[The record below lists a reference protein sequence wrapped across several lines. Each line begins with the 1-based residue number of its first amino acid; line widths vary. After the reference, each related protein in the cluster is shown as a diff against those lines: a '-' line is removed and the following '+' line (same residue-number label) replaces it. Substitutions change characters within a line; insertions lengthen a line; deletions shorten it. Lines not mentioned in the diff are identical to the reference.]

1 MRTPLYPEVE
11 TLIKL
16 KKQSNNEFFQQ
27 NFWYSV
33 CRLINGNM
41 EIGEFVQKYSY
52 HIPHLHETW
61 DELNDSDDIDLLVK
75 TQGIKNYGQVSS
87 TACETI
93 ATCYNNYYIE
103 NFENTIS
110 NYFIYKLR
118 TSFDNLKMPEVKYIV
133 YNHVMETLF
142 SSCPTTIT
150 AENIVSSLNKR
161 MKVRACL
168 FLKSL
173 MSQIRNILSATPLTR
188 DVLNKAP
195 FDILPALRYIL
206 ENYESTIAKNQQSQI
221 EVAQQEQ
228 QSVEAVVSLI
238 QQRRRPKKKKTK
250 QRNLSTENNN
260 SKNEL
265 QPPKFQSPR
274 LLSLFPNP
282 GFEWRFIKVDGQ
294 NIAGIFG
301 RSSPKKPEETVF
313 NFAQR
318 CFYDNFDLKKLKIN
332 RRVDRYFRPCTVNP
346 NRSDVFVSY
355 HGKNDLRR
363 LSTADYYNMNGTV
376 NRQKLEQDRKKRSD
390 IEQIETHFPS
400 PKTAKLQHYTEYVM
414 YALQHFRALTNFYG
428 FNAAKIKW
436 CNYKG
441 SQQAIENTVNILMNG
456 AKKYNKR
463 KRKKT
468 KKNKRKRRGH
478 HDNYPPNTGGMRSR
492 YSTYSLYSSP

>member
-1 MRTPLYPEVE
+1 
-11 TLIKL
+11 
-16 KKQSNNEFFQQ
+16 
-27 NFWYSV
+27 
-33 CRLINGNM
+33 M

-75 TQGIKNYGQVSS
+75 IQGIKNYGQVLS

-103 NFENTIS
+103 NSENIIS

-142 SSCPTTIT
+142 SSGPTTIT
-150 AENIVSSLNKR
+150 AENIASSLNEQ
-161 MKVRACL
+161 MKARVCL
-168 FLKSL
+168 FLNPL
-173 MSQIRNILSATPLTR
+173 RLQIRNILSATPLTR

-206 ENYESTIAKNQQSQI
+206 ENYKSTIAKDQQSQI

-228 QSVEAVVSLI
+228 QSVEAVVPLI
-238 QQRRRPKKKKTK
+238 QQRRRPKKKKPK
-250 QRNLSTENNN
+250 QH
-260 SKNEL
+260 
-265 QPPKFQSPR
+265 
-274 LLSLFPNP
+274 
-282 GFEWRFIKVDGQ
+282 GQ

-318 CFYDNFDLKKLKIN
+318 CFYDNFDFKLSEE
-332 RRVDRYFRPCTVNP
+332 VDRYFRPCTVDQ

-363 LSTADYYNMNGTV
+363 LSTAEYYNMNGTV
-376 NRQKLEQDRKKRSD
+376 NRQKLEQVRKKRLD

-400 PKTAKLQHYTEYVM
+400 SKTAKLQSSNIIQNMLCMLFNIFEPTK
-414 YALQHFRALTNFYG
+414 ALNKQLKMQSTF
-428 FNAAKIKW
+428 
-436 CNYKG
+436 
-441 SQQAIENTVNILMNG
+441 SLMVQ
-456 AKKYNKR
+456 KKYNKR
-463 KRKKT
+463 KRKNT
-468 KKNKRKRRGH
+468 KKNKRKRRKTSSSYQYGH
-478 HDNYPPNTGGMRSR
+478 HDNYPPNTEGMRSR
-492 YSTYSLYSSP
+492 YSTYFLYSSP